1 MSPVRADWKGENAM
15 ERLIDNL
22 TAMRLVVEGAVAL
35 YEKDNSVTDADTCN
49 LIGEAL
55 YLIREHV
62 CGCLEAIAESKETP

>member
-1 MSPVRADWKGENAM
+1 MADWKGENAM

-35 YEKDNSVTDADTCN
+35 YEKDNAAADVDAYN

-62 CGCLEAIAESKETP
+62 CGCLEVIAESEETP

>member
-1 MSPVRADWKGENAM
+1 M

-22 TAMRLVVEGAVAL
+22 TAIRLVVEGAVAL
-35 YEKDNSVTDADTCN
+35 YEKDNAAADPDACN

-62 CGCLEAIAESKETP
+62 CGCLKVIAKSEETP